1 MDSEVAYLISIS
13 TEDYAKEI
21 GGVVY
26 HVVQLEGKDVVLCKA
41 GVGKSL
47 SDAKTVCIDADVFKG
62 LIATAK
68 VVSHETYGQWLV
80 VVFDNSGKI
89 VLNMVASM

>member
-1 MDSEVAYLISIS
+1 MCRLPKEFCREKTNRKKLVAVIVCAIVI
-13 TEDYAKEI
+13 AQGKI
-21 GGVVY
+21 
-26 HVVQLEGKDVVLCKA
+26 EGTVA
-41 GVGKSL
+41 
-47 SDAKTVCIDADVFKG
+47 AKTVCVDADVFKG